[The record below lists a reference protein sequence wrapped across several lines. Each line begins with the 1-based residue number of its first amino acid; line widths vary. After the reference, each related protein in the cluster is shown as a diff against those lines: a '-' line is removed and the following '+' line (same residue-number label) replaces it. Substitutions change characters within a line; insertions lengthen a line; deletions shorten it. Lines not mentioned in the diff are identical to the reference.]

1 MDYTTILST
10 MGTALSN
17 LAVKQT
23 VYSINSKIST
33 MKNEYDVNTVR
44 KQYNE
49 MIDEL
54 ISERGEAIRIAQVYK
69 NEIDRIQINDED
81 IEHLQNT
88 VSRIIDV
95 FKERDPEKPMD
106 TFVQLKELI
115 NADTLKTMQLLGFN
129 FKTAIGEPL
138 TELCANS
145 ISSLKKS
152 TVSQVENE
160 LNPQAN
166 TKKNKR

>member
-1 MDYTTILST
+1 MDYTTLLST
-10 MGTALSN
+10 MGIALSN

-33 MKNEYDVNTVR
+33 MKNEHDVNTVR

-88 VSRIIDV
+88 VSRIIDA
-95 FKERDPEKPMD
+95 FKGRDPEKPMD

-138 TELCANS
+138 TCLLYTSDAADE
-145 ISSLKKS
+145 
-152 TVSQVENE
+152 
-160 LNPQAN
+160 
-166 TKKNKR
+166 